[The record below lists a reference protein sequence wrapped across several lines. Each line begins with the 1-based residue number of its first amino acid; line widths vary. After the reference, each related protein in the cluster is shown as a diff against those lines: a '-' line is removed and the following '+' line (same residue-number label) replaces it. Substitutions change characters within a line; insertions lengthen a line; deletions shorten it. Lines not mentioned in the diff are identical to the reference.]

1 MEKNINSQQNLKET
15 EIYNGYYPGKLLII
29 MNEYFNNQK
38 NCEKVSKNIF
48 FWESYVSHYFSQK
61 INYCII
67 MNHEGNQWVFRS
79 GYDTLPLIFKEK
91 YSESKK
97 IMNICLDG
105 VNEYILA
112 PVKDEGN
119 RYMLKVEKLS
129 IIEKYGECF
138 ILTEGVLIVI
148 FDKNLKIINY
158 EFQTSMHKRLN
169 NDENNDLSSLN
180 DFGLTPQFS
189 RTLVI
194 SEVLTEMN
202 DSINEFIEK
211 FN

>member
-15 EIYNGYYPGKLLII
+15 EFNNGYYPGKLLII

-91 YSESKK
+91 FGENKK
-97 IMNICLDG
+97 IINICLDG
-105 VNEYILA
+105 VNEYVLA
-112 PVKDEGN
+112 PIKDEGN
-119 RYMLKVEKLS
+119 RYMLKVDKLS

-138 ILTEGVLIVI
+138 ILTEGVLTVI
-148 FDKNLKIINY
+148 FDKYLKIINY

-202 DSINEFIEK
+202 ESINEFIEK

>member
-15 EIYNGYYPGKLLII
+15 EFNNGYYPGKLLII

-38 NCEKVSKNIF
+38 NCEKVCKNIF

-67 MNHEGNQWVFRS
+67 MNYEGNQWVFRS

-91 YSESKK
+91 FGENKK
-97 IMNICLDG
+97 IINICLDG
-105 VNEYILA
+105 VNEYVLA
-112 PVKDEGN
+112 PIKDEGN
-119 RYMLKVEKLS
+119 RYMLKVDKLS

-138 ILTEGVLIVI
+138 ILNEGVLTVI
-148 FDKNLKIINY
+148 FDKYLKIINY

-202 DSINEFIEK
+202 ESINEFIEK

>member
-15 EIYNGYYPGKLLII
+15 EFNNGYYPGKLLII

-91 YSESKK
+91 FGENKK
-97 IMNICLDG
+97 IINICLDG
-105 VNEYILA
+105 VNEYVLA
-112 PVKDEGN
+112 PIKDEGN
-119 RYMLKVEKLS
+119 RFMLKVDKLS

-138 ILTEGVLIVI
+138 ILTEGVLTVI
-148 FDKNLKIINY
+148 FDKYLKIINY

-202 DSINEFIEK
+202 ESINEFIEK

>member
-15 EIYNGYYPGKLLII
+15 EFNNGYYPGKLLII

-38 NCEKVSKNIF
+38 NCEKVCKNIF
-48 FWESYVSHYFSQK
+48 FWESYVSHYFNQK

-91 YSESKK
+91 FGENKK
-97 IMNICLDG
+97 IINICLDG

-112 PVKDEGN
+112 PIKDEGT
-119 RYMLKVEKLS
+119 RYMLKVDKLS

-138 ILTEGVLIVI
+138 ILNEGVLTVI
-148 FDKNLKIINY
+148 FDKYLKIINY

-202 DSINEFIEK
+202 ESINEFIEK

>member
-15 EIYNGYYPGKLLII
+15 ELYNGYYPGKLLII

-38 NCEKVSKNIF
+38 NCEKVCKNIF
-48 FWESYVSHYFSQK
+48 FWESYVSHYFNQK

-91 YSESKK
+91 FGENKK
-97 IMNICLDG
+97 IINICLDG

-112 PVKDEGN
+112 PIKDEGT
-119 RYMLKVEKLS
+119 RYMLKVDKLS

-138 ILTEGVLIVI
+138 ILNEGVLTVI
-148 FDKNLKIINY
+148 FDKYLKIINY

-169 NDENNDLSSLN
+169 NGENNDLSSLN

-202 DSINEFIEK
+202 ETINEFIEK

>member
-67 MNHEGNQWVFRS
+67 MNQEGNQWVFRS
-79 GYDTLPLIFKEK
+79 GYDILPLIFKEK
-91 YSESKK
+91 YTENKK
-97 IMNICLDG
+97 IINICLDG

-112 PVKDEGN
+112 PLKDEGT
-119 RYMLKVEKLS
+119 RYMLKVDKLS
-129 IIEKYGECF
+129 IIEEYNECF
-138 ILTEGVLIVI
+138 ILTEGVLTVI
-148 FDKNLKIINY
+148 FDKYLKIINY

>member
-1 MEKNINSQQNLKET
+1 
-15 EIYNGYYPGKLLII
+15 
-29 MNEYFNNQK
+29 
-38 NCEKVSKNIF
+38 
-48 FWESYVSHYFSQK
+48 
-61 INYCII
+61 
-67 MNHEGNQWVFRS
+67 
-79 GYDTLPLIFKEK
+79 
-91 YSESKK
+91 
-97 IMNICLDG
+97 
-105 VNEYILA
+105 
-112 PVKDEGN
+112 
-119 RYMLKVEKLS
+119 MLKVDKLS
-129 IIEKYGECF
+129 IIEKYNECF
-138 ILTEGVLIVI
+138 ILTEGLLTVI
-148 FDKNLKIINY
+148 FDKYLKIINY

>member
-1 MEKNINSQQNLKET
+1 MEKNINSQQNLKEA
-15 EIYNGYYPGKLLII
+15 EIYNGYFPGKLLII

-38 NCEKVSKNIF
+38 NCEKVCKNIF

-67 MNHEGNQWVFRS
+67 MNQEGNQWVFRS

-91 YSESKK
+91 YSENK
-97 IMNICLDG
+97 IIFNICLDG

-112 PVKDEGN
+112 PVKDEGT
-119 RYMLKVEKLS
+119 RYMLKVDKLS
-129 IIEKYGECF
+129 IIEKYSECF
-138 ILTEGVLIVI
+138 ILTEGVLTVI
-148 FDKNLKIINY
+148 FDKYLKIINY

-169 NDENNDLSSLN
+169 NDENNDLSVLN

>member
-15 EIYNGYYPGKLLII
+15 ELYNGYYPGKLLII

-38 NCEKVSKNIF
+38 NCEKVCKNIF

-67 MNHEGNQWVFRS
+67 MNQEGNQWVFRS

-91 YSESKK
+91 FGENKK
-97 IMNICLDG
+97 IINICLDG

-112 PVKDEGN
+112 PIKDEGT
-119 RYMLKVEKLS
+119 RYMLKVDKLS

-138 ILTEGVLIVI
+138 ILTEGVLTVI
-148 FDKNLKIINY
+148 FDKYLKIINY

-202 DSINEFIEK
+202 ESINEFIEK